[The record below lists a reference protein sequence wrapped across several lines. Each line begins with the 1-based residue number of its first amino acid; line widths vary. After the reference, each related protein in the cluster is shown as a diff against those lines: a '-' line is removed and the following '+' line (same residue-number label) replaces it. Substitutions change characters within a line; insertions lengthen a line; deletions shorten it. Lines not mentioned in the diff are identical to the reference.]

1 VNLVWVTVAALVTAL
16 ATGLGALPFLVMRR
30 PGTHTVGIA
39 NAVAA
44 GFMLSAT
51 GALALEGLSKGWP
64 RALVGATAGAL
75 TVMLAHHAI
84 PRKENLI
91 VGALRGADA
100 RTAVLIVA
108 VMTVHSFSEGVGLG
122 VSYAGGDDL
131 GVFITAA
138 IAVHNIPEG
147 LAISL
152 VLVPRG
158 ATVLAASAGACSPR
172 CRSPSWPH
180 RHSRSSNRSRVS
192 SRSGSASP
200 PAQWLGWFS
209 RS

>member
-1 VNLVWVTVAALVTAL
+1 MAA
-16 ATGLGALPFLVMRR
+16 
-30 PGTHTVGIA
+30 
-39 NAVAA
+39 
-44 GFMLSAT
+44 
-51 GALALEGLSKGWP
+51 
-64 RALVGATAGAL
+64 RACGCEAGAL
-75 TVMLAHHAI
+75 RVMLAHHAI

-108 VMTVHSFSEGVGLG
+108 VMTVHSFSEGVGVG

-138 IAVHNIPEG
+138 IAVHNIPRASRSPSCSCRAA
-147 LAISL
+147 LLSL
-152 VLVPRG
+152 PQP
-158 ATVLAASAGACSPR
+158 AGACSPR

-192 SRSGSASP
+192 SRSGSAFASG
-200 PAQWLGWFS
+200 AMAWLVLAELIPDARREPEK
-209 RS
+209 RSGAG